1 MAGYPYL
8 PLWVNAFLGDTMHM
22 DNRECGAYL
31 LLLMVAWK
39 KTDGGLPD
47 DDKILARWARC
58 SKSEWA
64 RVKPAV
70 MAFWTKDARGDF
82 VQKRLEIE
90 RTYVVGR
97 TQKASA
103 AANAKWLK
111 EQQKRDADASPKQ
124 ARSMP
129 QASAL
134 IPRPID
140 TLTSN
145 LTDPARDAAPERS
158 RSAPRANPP
167 AMNVNQR
174 MAAIAAKSRKA
185 FMGNA

>member
-39 KTDGGLPD
+39 KSDGGLPD

-70 MAFWTKDARGDF
+70 MAFWTKDERGDF

-124 ARSMP
+124 ARSRP

-134 IPRPID
+134 IPIPIN

-145 LTDPARDAAPERS
+145 HTDPARAASLS
-158 RSAPRANPP
+158 RTGFAAHANLPS
-167 AMNVNQR
+167 VNDR
-174 MAAIAAKSRKA
+174 VAALAATKRKA

>member
-31 LLLMVAWK
+31 MLLMVAWK
-39 KTDGGLPD
+39 SDRSLPN
-47 DDKILARWARC
+47 DDKVLARYARC
-58 SKSEWA
+58 SAKEWA

-70 MAFWTKDARGDF
+70 MPFWSVAADGGLI
-82 VQKRLEIE
+82 QKRLEIE
-90 RTYVVGR
+90 RSYVLNR
-97 TQKASA
+97 SQKASSA
-103 AANAKWLK
+103 AQAKWLK
-111 EQQKRDADASPKQ
+111 EQQKRDADAASEQMRNK
-124 ARSMP
+124 P

-134 IPRPID
+134 IPIPID

-145 LTDPARDAAPERS
+145 HTDPARDAAPERS
-158 RSAPRANPP
+158 RSAPHANPHN
-167 AMNVNQR
+167 MNVNQR

>member
-39 KTDGGLPD
+39 KSDGGLPD

-82 VQKRLEIE
+82 IQKRLEIE

-111 EQQKRDADASPKQ
+111 EQQKRDADALSGQ
-124 ARSMP
+124 NRSSR

-134 IPRPID
+134 IPIPRD

-145 LTDPARDAAPERS
+145 HTDPARAASLSPTGF
-158 RSAPRANPP
+158 AAHAKPP
-167 AMNVNQR
+167 SMNQR

-185 FMGNA
+185 FVGNA